1 MVLYLNNNSQR
12 TSHPMTFMTL
22 AEYRTTHIKDRESQ
36 INKGGCVICLD
47 TYLYLIVGSCLAY
60 N

>member
-1 MVLYLNNNSQR
+1 
-12 TSHPMTFMTL
+12 MTFMTL